1 MSNYALQSELNALER
16 KLSQAQQINRELRGE
31 LSTITNGVSNAN
43 KELSDYNSKIRNTL
57 DNCNGTMNSSHQRVV
72 DAIAL
77 QGEIE
82 VLYTRFKHVE
92 LANKKIRECN
102 NKKYYDFANY
112 RTVRKIVQGIMDNLD
127 VQMVSDKTITKS
139 VEVQHLQTP
148 DYWLTCVLI
157 SVMAWRN
164 NDKELA
170 DRAMARAINL
180 DKKNSAIFYM
190 LFNLRMGRDEAA
202 LKWFYTFHECEL
214 KGSDQRTFL
223 MLFSLVSKTLS
234 DSVDENTKNEVF
246 SFIKKVID
254 ANMKASGYDEDE
266 IIARIKHN
274 FNRMKPSDQLQY
286 SMLRKCCGEF
296 DQLTSTMMQAKNNIN
311 ILEFILKTSN
321 VPEEQKNTFLK
332 GYIDELIASPNQ
344 AEKEVYDEIA
354 YNELVI
360 KLEGDVT
367 AAKEQFDAEQTK
379 KANDLNLIA
388 EMIDWIYERESQEVN
403 GQIKLSMFTLTKML
417 QEKAAESHVEDYRA
431 RRKNNYAAT
440 LGEYSTTIN
449 FKREDEEYDKIKK
462 FYTEKKDAEIATIKA
477 WPAYI
482 GFGVAVAALIGCF
495 FVGFGLLVL
504 TLSGAGYGAFKHLS
518 NKSHVNSNSTTKNW
532 MNTTLIMS
540 RSKMHLQRFKR
551 LYRGRRFVPP
561 AFCINQN
568 WRQLWNQ

>member
-1 MSNYALQSELNALER
+1 
-16 KLSQAQQINRELRGE
+16 
-31 LSTITNGVSNAN
+31 
-43 KELSDYNSKIRNTL
+43 
-57 DNCNGTMNSSHQRVV
+57 
-72 DAIAL
+72 
-77 QGEIE
+77 
-82 VLYTRFKHVE
+82 
-92 LANKKIRECN
+92 
-102 NKKYYDFANY
+102 
-112 RTVRKIVQGIMDNLD
+112 
-127 VQMVSDKTITKS
+127 
-139 VEVQHLQTP
+139 
-148 DYWLTCVLI
+148 
-157 SVMAWRN
+157 MAWRN

-202 LKWFYTFHECEL
+202 LKWFYTYQECEL

-266 IIARIKHN
+266 IIARIKHY
-274 FNRMKPSDQLQY
+274 FNRMQPSDQLQY

-504 TLSGAGYGAFKHLS
+504 TLSGAGYGAFKLLS
-518 NKSHVNSNSTTKNW
+518 NKSHVKQCEQKCEESIKATSET
-532 MNTTLIMS
+532 MS
-540 RSKMHLQRFKR
+540 KLFAEFKQYYKE
-551 LYRGRRFVPP
+551 LDEYDAYYEQIKD
-561 AFCINQN
+561 AFAKI
-568 WRQLWNQ
+568 

>member
-1 MSNYALQSELNALER
+1 MSNYALRSELNALER
-16 KLSQAQQINRELRGE
+16 ELSQAQQINRELRGE

-72 DAIAL
+72 DAIVL

-127 VQMVSDKTITKS
+127 VQMVCDKTITKS

-180 DKKNSAIFYM
+180 DKKDSAIFYM

-202 LKWFYTFHECEL
+202 LKWFYTYQECEL

-234 DSVDENTKNEVF
+234 DTVDENTKNEVF

-254 ANMKASGYDEDE
+254 ANMKASGYNEDE
-266 IIARIKHN
+266 IIARIKHY
-274 FNRMKPSDQLQY
+274 FNRMQPSDQLQY

-360 KLEGDVT
+360 KLEGDVS

-379 KANDLNLIA
+379 NANDLNLID

-462 FYTEKKDAEIATIKA
+462 FYTEKKDAELATIKA
-477 WPAYI
+477 
-482 GFGVAVAALIGCF
+482 
-495 FVGFGLLVL
+495 
-504 TLSGAGYGAFKHLS
+504 
-518 NKSHVNSNSTTKNW
+518 
-532 MNTTLIMS
+532 
-540 RSKMHLQRFKR
+540 
-551 LYRGRRFVPP
+551 
-561 AFCINQN
+561 
-568 WRQLWNQ
+568 

>member
-16 KLSQAQQINRELRGE
+16 ELSQAQQINRELRGE

-43 KELSDYNSKIRNTL
+43 KELNDYNSKIRNTL

-180 DKKNSAIFYM
+180 DKKDSAIFYM

-202 LKWFYTFHECEL
+202 LKWFYTYQECEL

-234 DSVDENTKNEVF
+234 DTVDENTKNEVF

-254 ANMKASGYDEDE
+254 ANMKASGYNEDE
-266 IIARIKHN
+266 IIAQIKHY
-274 FNRMKPSDQLQY
+274 FNRMQPSDQLQY

-440 LGEYSTTIN
+440 LGEYSTTVN

-462 FYTEKKDAEIATIKA
+462 FYTEKKDAELATIKA

-504 TLSGAGYGAFKHLS
+504 TLGGAGYGAFKLLS
-518 NKSHVNSNSTTKNW
+518 NKSHVKQCEQKCEEGIKATSET
-532 MNTTLIMS
+532 MS
-540 RSKMHLQRFKR
+540 KLFAEFKQYNKE
-551 LYRGRRFVPP
+551 LDEYDAYYEQIKD
-561 AFCINQN
+561 AFAKI
-568 WRQLWNQ
+568 

>member
-1 MSNYALQSELNALER
+1 MSNYALQSKLNALER
-16 KLSQAQQINRELRGE
+16 ELSQAQQINRELRGE

-43 KELSDYNSKIRNTL
+43 KELNDYNSKIRNTL
-57 DNCNGTMNSSHQRVV
+57 DNCNVTMNSSHQRVV

-112 RTVRKIVQGIMDNLD
+112 RTVRKIIQGIMDNLD
-127 VQMVSDKTITKS
+127 VHMVSDKTIIKS

-157 SVMAWRN
+157 SVMAWRD

-202 LKWFYTFHECEL
+202 LKWFYTYQECEI

-234 DSVDENTKNEVF
+234 ETVDENTKNEVF

-254 ANMKASGYDEDE
+254 ANMKASDYNEDE
-266 IIARIKHN
+266 IIVWIKHY
-274 FNRMKPSDQLQY
+274 FNRMQPSEQLQY
-286 SMLRKCCGEF
+286 SMLRKCCSEF
-296 DQLTSTMMQAKNNIN
+296 EQLTSTMMQAKNNIN

-344 AEKEVYDEIA
+344 AEKEVYDEIT

-367 AAKEQFDAEQTK
+367 AAKEQFDDEQTK
-379 KANDLNLIA
+379 KADDLNLIA

-417 QEKAAESHVEDYRA
+417 QEKAAESHVDDYRA
-431 RRKNNYAAT
+431 RKKDNYAAT
-440 LGEYSTTIN
+440 LDEYSTTIN

-462 FYTEKKDAEIATIKA
+462 FYTEKKDAELATVKV
-477 WPAYI
+477 WPAFI
-482 GFGVAVAALIGCF
+482 GFGVAIATLIGCF
-495 FVGFGLLVL
+495 IVGYGLIVL
-504 TLSGAGYGAFKHLS
+504 SLGGAGYGAFKLLS
-518 NKSHVNSNSTTKNW
+518 NKSHVNQCERKCEENIKVTSET
-532 MNTTLIMS
+532 MS
-540 RSKMHLQRFKR
+540 KLFAEFKQYNKE
-551 LYRGRRFVPP
+551 LDEYDAYYEQIKD
-561 AFCINQN
+561 AFAKI
-568 WRQLWNQ
+568 

>member
-1 MSNYALQSELNALER
+1 MSNYALRSELNALER
-16 KLSQAQQINRELRGE
+16 ELSQAQQINRELRGE

-72 DAIAL
+72 DAIVL

-180 DKKNSAIFYM
+180 DKKDSAIFYM

-202 LKWFYTFHECEL
+202 LKWFYTYQECEL

-234 DSVDENTKNEVF
+234 DTVDENTKNEVF

-254 ANMKASGYDEDE
+254 ANMKASGYNEDE
-266 IIARIKHN
+266 IIARIKHY
-274 FNRMKPSDQLQY
+274 FNRMQPSDQLQY

-311 ILEFILKTSN
+311 ILEFILKISN

-360 KLEGDVT
+360 KLEGDVS

-379 KANDLNLIA
+379 NANDLNLID

-462 FYTEKKDAEIATIKA
+462 FYTEKKDAELATIKA

-504 TLSGAGYGAFKHLS
+504 TLGGAGYGAFKLLS
-518 NKSHVNSNSTTKNW
+518 NKSHVKQCEQKCEESIKATSET
-532 MNTTLIMS
+532 MS
-540 RSKMHLQRFKR
+540 KLFAEFKQYNKE
-551 LYRGRRFVPP
+551 LDEYDAYYEQIKD
-561 AFCINQN
+561 AFAKI
-568 WRQLWNQ
+568 

>member
-16 KLSQAQQINRELRGE
+16 ELSQPQQINRELRGE

-202 LKWFYTFHECEL
+202 LKWFYTYQECEL

-234 DSVDENTKNEVF
+234 DTVDENTKNEVF

-266 IIARIKHN
+266 IIARIKHY
-274 FNRMKPSDQLQY
+274 FNRMQPSDQLQY

-462 FYTEKKDAEIATIKA
+462 FYTEKKDAELATIKA

-504 TLSGAGYGAFKHLS
+504 TLGGAGYGAFKLLS
-518 NKSHVNSNSTTKNW
+518 NKSHVKQCEQKCEENIKATSET
-532 MNTTLIMS
+532 MS
-540 RSKMHLQRFKR
+540 KLFAEFKQYNKE
-551 LYRGRRFVPP
+551 LDEYDAYYEQIKD
-561 AFCINQN
+561 AFAKI
-568 WRQLWNQ
+568 

>member
-180 DKKNSAIFYM
+180 DKKNSAIFYI

-202 LKWFYTFHECEL
+202 LKWFYTYQECEL

-266 IIARIKHN
+266 IIARIKHY
-274 FNRMKPSDQLQY
+274 FNRMQPSDQLQY

-417 QEKAAESHVEDYRA
+417 QEKAAESHAEDYRA

-440 LGEYSTTIN
+440 LGEYSTTVN

-462 FYTEKKDAEIATIKA
+462 FYTEKKDAELATIKA

-504 TLSGAGYGAFKHLS
+504 TLGGAGYGAFKLLS
-518 NKSHVNSNSTTKNW
+518 NKSHVKQCEQKCEEGIKATSET
-532 MNTTLIMS
+532 MS
-540 RSKMHLQRFKR
+540 KLFAEFKQYNKE
-551 LYRGRRFVPP
+551 LDEYDAYYEQIKD
-561 AFCINQN
+561 AFAKI
-568 WRQLWNQ
+568 

>member
-1 MSNYALQSELNALER
+1 MSNYALRSELNALER
-16 KLSQAQQINRELRGE
+16 ELSQAQQINRELRGE

-72 DAIAL
+72 DAIVL

-180 DKKNSAIFYM
+180 DKKDSAIFYM

-202 LKWFYTFHECEL
+202 LKWFYTYQECEL
-214 KGSDQRTFL
+214 KGSDQRTFR

-234 DSVDENTKNEVF
+234 DTVDENTKNEVF

-254 ANMKASGYDEDE
+254 ANMKASGYNEDE
-266 IIARIKHN
+266 IIARIKHY
-274 FNRMKPSDQLQY
+274 FNRMQPSDQLQY

-311 ILEFILKTSN
+311 ILEFILKISN

-360 KLEGDVT
+360 KLEGDVS

-379 KANDLNLIA
+379 NANDLNLID

-462 FYTEKKDAEIATIKA
+462 FYTEKKDAELATIKA

-504 TLSGAGYGAFKHLS
+504 TLGGAGYGAFKLLS
-518 NKSHVNSNSTTKNW
+518 NKSHVKQCEQKCEESIKATSET
-532 MNTTLIMS
+532 MS
-540 RSKMHLQRFKR
+540 KLFAEFKQYNKE
-551 LYRGRRFVPP
+551 LDEYDAYYEQIKD
-561 AFCINQN
+561 AFAKI
-568 WRQLWNQ
+568 

>member
-16 KLSQAQQINRELRGE
+16 ELSQAQQINRELRGE

-43 KELSDYNSKIRNTL
+43 KELNDYNSKIRNTL

-180 DKKNSAIFYM
+180 DEKNSAIFYM

-202 LKWFYTFHECEL
+202 LKWFYTYQECEL

-234 DSVDENTKNEVF
+234 DTVDENTKNEVF

-266 IIARIKHN
+266 IIARIKHY
-274 FNRMKPSDQLQY
+274 FNRMQPSDQLQY

-462 FYTEKKDAEIATIKA
+462 FYTEKKDAELATIKA

-504 TLSGAGYGAFKHLS
+504 TLGGAGYGAFKLLS
-518 NKSHVNSNSTTKNW
+518 NKSHVKQCEQKCEEGIKATSET
-532 MNTTLIMS
+532 MS
-540 RSKMHLQRFKR
+540 KLFAEFKQYNKE
-551 LYRGRRFVPP
+551 LDEYDAYYEQIKD
-561 AFCINQN
+561 AFAKI
-568 WRQLWNQ
+568 

>member
-1 MSNYALQSELNALER
+1 MSNYALRSELNALER
-16 KLSQAQQINRELRGE
+16 ELSQAQQINRELRGE

-72 DAIAL
+72 DAIVL

-180 DKKNSAIFYM
+180 DKKDSAIFYM

-202 LKWFYTFHECEL
+202 LKWFYTYQECEL

-234 DSVDENTKNEVF
+234 DTVDENTKNEVF

-254 ANMKASGYDEDE
+254 VNMKASGYNEDE
-266 IIARIKHN
+266 IIARIKHY
-274 FNRMKPSDQLQY
+274 FNRMQPSDQLQY

-311 ILEFILKTSN
+311 ILEFILKISN

-360 KLEGDVT
+360 KLEGDVS

-379 KANDLNLIA
+379 NANDLNLID

-462 FYTEKKDAEIATIKA
+462 FYTEKKDAELATIKA

-504 TLSGAGYGAFKHLS
+504 TLGGAGYGAFKLLS
-518 NKSHVNSNSTTKNW
+518 NKSHVKQCEQKCEESIKATSET
-532 MNTTLIMS
+532 MS
-540 RSKMHLQRFKR
+540 KLFAEFKQYNKE
-551 LYRGRRFVPP
+551 LDEYDAYYEQIKD
-561 AFCINQN
+561 AFAKI
-568 WRQLWNQ
+568 